1 MPGPGGG
8 GHSGGGGRGGSFG
21 GGRSGGFSG
30 GRGGFSGGRGGFS
43 GGHVGFHGGGYPPP
57 PPPPYRGGW
66 GFRGRRHYSG
76 GCLAPLL
83 TPFILILFLI
93 LFSFTMCRSV
103 SDVQVVPESGYN
115 EERFQDYA
123 NDQYAALFSGTEDYE
138 DNLLLAVVTT
148 EGHSEF
154 YYIAWV
160 GDHVDSRISNLLGD
174 NNTLLGQTMLS
185 CVSES
190 NYKYSLDSNLAQA
203 LDTMTT
209 EIQSLGLGGA
219 LTCGNSSGTAAFKN
233 LTDLPM
239 TEATVMDAAE
249 RFAQATGI
257 SLAVVVDSYENVF
270 GHTVQVTSTGTG
282 LTRTVSIGII
292 LLALVIVAVIIAVTA
307 SKKRQNR
314 EDSYRNY
321 HDFDD
326 QY

>member
-30 GRGGFSGGRGGFS
+30 GGRGGFSGGRGGFS
-43 GGHVGFHGGGYPPP
+43 GGHGGFHGGGFPPP
-57 PPPPYRGGW
+57 PPPPPHGGW
-66 GFRGRRHYSG
+66 GFRGRRHYGG
-76 GCLAPLL
+76 GCLTPLL

-93 LFSFTMCRSV
+93 LFSFTMCRGV
-103 SDVQVVPESGYN
+103 TDVQVVPEPGYN

-123 NDQYAALFSGTEDYE
+123 NDQYAALFSGAEDYE

-174 NNTLLGQTMLS
+174 NDTLLGQTMLN

-190 NYKYSLDSNLAQA
+190 NYKYSLDSNLAQV

-209 EIQSLGLGGA
+209 EIQSLDLDNS
-219 LTCGNSSGTAAFKN
+219 LTCGNSGGTAAFEN
-233 LTDLPM
+233 HTDLPM
-239 TEATVMDAAE
+239 TQATVMDAAE
-249 RFAQATGI
+249 RFAQTTGI

-270 GHTVQVTSTGTG
+270 GQTVQATGTG

-307 SKKRQNR
+307 NKKRQNR